1 MTQIVFVAMVFP
13 LNSFILQARNF
24 RALSIDKP
32 KRTRELMGVDAV
44 IVYYKNNFAIFDLI
58 DYQAIL

>member
-1 MTQIVFVAMVFP
+1 M
-13 LNSFILQARNF
+13 NSFILQARNF

-32 KRTRELMGVDAV
+32 KRTRELMGVDVV